1 MCHVVPRTPYYGA
14 TRDGRRGGFNE
25 SFVDRVRRAEYPEY
39 MWDSLPV
46 GSRTDESILM
56 LNQLQPIGR
65 HHNAHEVTPHRLSES
80 ALDVVDEW
88 LEWLLRGT
96 LDSDGVLA
104 MFRGEIAKLEDR

>member
-1 MCHVVPRTPYYGA
+1 
-14 TRDGRRGGFNE
+14 
-25 SFVDRVRRAEYPEY
+25 
-39 MWDSLPV
+39 
-46 GSRTDESILM
+46 M

-65 HHNAHEVTPHRLSES
+65 HHNAHEVTPHRLSEG

-104 MFRGEIAKLEDR
+104 MFRGEVANLADR